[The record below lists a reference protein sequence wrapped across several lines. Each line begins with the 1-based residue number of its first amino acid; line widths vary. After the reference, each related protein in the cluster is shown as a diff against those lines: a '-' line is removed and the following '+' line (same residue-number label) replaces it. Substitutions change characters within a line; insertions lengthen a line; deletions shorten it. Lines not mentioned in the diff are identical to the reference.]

1 MKIRLKNIGKK
12 IKHNI
17 ILKDINMELESG
29 HIYGFVGTN
38 GSGKTMLMRILTGLI
53 SFTEGEFYVDER
65 SVQFGNE
72 IYYDMGVIIEKPEF
86 FNELTGLE
94 NLEMLANLKNII
106 SREEMIDSLN
116 KVGLDPYNPKT
127 VKEYSLGMKQRLG
140 IAQAIMENPDIL
152 ILDEVPNGLDE
163 EGIAMVYEILSQ
175 EKEKEKLIIISS
187 HYKQDIES
195 LCDRIFLIKNQTA
208 QEYNQS

>member
-1 MKIRLKNIGKK
+1 MKIRLENIGKK

-94 NLEMLANLKNII
+94 NLEMLAKLKNII

-116 KVGLDPYNPKT
+116 KVGLDPYNPKK

-152 ILDEVPNGLDE
+152 ILDEVTNGLDE

-175 EKEKEKLIIISS
+175 EKEKGKLIIISS

-208 QEYNQS
+208 QEYDQS

>member
-94 NLEMLANLKNII
+94 NLEMLAKLKNII

-116 KVGLDPYNPKT
+116 KVGLDPYNQKK

-152 ILDEVPNGLDE
+152 ILDEVTNGLDE

-175 EKEKEKLIIISS
+175 EKEKGKLIIISS

-208 QEYNQS
+208 QEYDQS

>member
-1 MKIRLKNIGKK
+1 MKISLKNIGKK

-29 HIYGFVGTN
+29 HIYGFVGAN

-94 NLEMLANLKNII
+94 NLEMLAKLKNII

-116 KVGLDPYNPKT
+116 KVGLDPYNPKK

-152 ILDEVPNGLDE
+152 ILDEVTNGLDE

-175 EKEKEKLIIISS
+175 EKEKGKLIIISS

-208 QEYNQS
+208 QEYDQS